1 MQFLKKK
8 RIDNVIIETSSHG
21 LDQKRLHHINFKA
34 GIFTNF
40 FSQDHF
46 DYHKSMNSYL
56 NSKLVLFKEI
66 LTKKTSIISDREIQ
80 QFSILKK
87 IAKKRI

>member
-1 MQFLKKK
+1 
-8 RIDNVIIETSSHG
+8 
-21 LDQKRLHHINFKA
+21 
-34 GIFTNF
+34 
-40 FSQDHF
+40 
-46 DYHKSMNSYL
+46 MNSYL

-87 IAKKRI
+87 IAKKRDLKIFDINEELKRNTNISNEQVSDFQIKNLAMAIQGAKLCGGEKNRFMKQ

>member
-1 MQFLKKK
+1 
-8 RIDNVIIETSSHG
+8 
-21 LDQKRLHHINFKA
+21 
-34 GIFTNF
+34 
-40 FSQDHF
+40 
-46 DYHKSMNSYL
+46 MNSYL

-87 IAKKRI
+87 IAKKEEFKDI

>member
-40 FSQDHF
+40 SQDHL

-66 LTKKTSIISDREIQ
+66 LTKTSIISDREIQ